1 MSVLGVLVGFLAVRV
16 GCLGMLFSFLVF
28 SHFVM
33 MGSLAVV
40 VRRRLVVSGCIV
52 MVLACGVLH

>member
-1 MSVLGVLVGFLAVRV
+1 MCLWASSLCRV